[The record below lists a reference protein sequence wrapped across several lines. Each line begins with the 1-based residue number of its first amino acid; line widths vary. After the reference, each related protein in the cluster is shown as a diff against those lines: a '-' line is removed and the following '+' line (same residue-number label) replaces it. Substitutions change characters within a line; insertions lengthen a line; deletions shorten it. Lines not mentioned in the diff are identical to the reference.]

1 MTKDCKNATF
11 EECELAILRMA
22 VDNAQEKMQK
32 RTVQNKDVSDIIS
45 VVEQFIRNKKLICY
59 GGTAINNILP
69 VEDQFYNKN
78 VEIPDYDFFSTNAL
92 SDAKELA
99 DIYYSKGYTDVEA
112 KAGQHYGTYKVF
124 VNYIPVADITS
135 LAMEIYKPLKVDS
148 ISVDGIFYASP
159 NFLRM
164 AMYLE
169 LSRPAGDTSR
179 WEKVLKRLSLL
190 NKNYPL
196 VAKCDNVQFQRK
208 MSNGEKETEIYESIK
223 TSLINQNVVFF
234 GGHAISLYS
243 QYMPNNLKKKLSNYA
258 DFDVLSNNPSQTSTI
273 VMERLKD
280 IGIKNAN
287 VKKHNSVG
295 EIVPEHY
302 EIKIGK
308 DSICFVYKTIGCHS
322 YNITENQGQKIKVA
336 TIDTMLSFYL
346 AFLYTNR
353 PYYNQFIDRILCM
366 SQYLFEVQQKNRLQQ
381 KGLLQRFSITCKG
394 HQHSVTEIR
403 GAKSEKY
410 KELKSNKNKA
420 KEFEEWFLN
429 YKPDENKNK
438 SKNKQKKTTKS
449 KNIKKSTKSNK
460 SRKNKKGTNT
470 KKINAKKTYK
480 KKMKRRAHKQSSKRK

>member
-92 SDAKELA
+92 NDAKELA

-148 ISVDGIFYASP
+148 ISVDGILYASP

-179 WEKVLKRLSLL
+179 WEKVLKRLSL
-190 NKNYPL
+190 
-196 VAKCDNVQFQRK
+196 
-208 MSNGEKETEIYESIK
+208 
-223 TSLINQNVVFF
+223 
-234 GGHAISLYS
+234 
-243 QYMPNNLKKKLSNYA
+243 
-258 DFDVLSNNPSQTSTI
+258 
-273 VMERLKD
+273 
-280 IGIKNAN
+280 
-287 VKKHNSVG
+287 
-295 EIVPEHY
+295 
-302 EIKIGK
+302 
-308 DSICFVYKTIGCHS
+308 
-322 YNITENQGQKIKVA
+322 
-336 TIDTMLSFYL
+336 
-346 AFLYTNR
+346 
-353 PYYNQFIDRILCM
+353 
-366 SQYLFEVQQKNRLQQ
+366 
-381 KGLLQRFSITCKG
+381 
-394 HQHSVTEIR
+394 
-403 GAKSEKY
+403 
-410 KELKSNKNKA
+410 
-420 KEFEEWFLN
+420 
-429 YKPDENKNK
+429 
-438 SKNKQKKTTKS
+438 
-449 KNIKKSTKSNK
+449 
-460 SRKNKKGTNT
+460 
-470 KKINAKKTYK
+470 
-480 KKMKRRAHKQSSKRK
+480 